1 MKKILICLMVVV
13 LLTGCV
19 NINNASIDK
28 VVSLSIN
35 NKHNL
40 TNENNRGFKYYIPRE
55 VVVKEQDS
63 FNVVFK
69 NKSYNYYM
77 YVDLVSYFYKT
88 KMTYEVEKDIYYS
101 KLINKKDKN
110 GIVNIYKSTIEDGAY
125 LIKVSY
131 NYASISAIVK
141 EKDIND
147 SLSNMLIILSS
158 IKYND
163 SVVKKV
169 LQNNLIDSSEEQ
181 VNVFKIESKTVDT
194 LDVDDTYTGEDDE
207 DYDPDVIN

>member
-1 MKKILICLMVVV
+1 MKKILICLLAVV

-19 NINNASIDK
+19 NINKVSVDK
-28 VVSLSIN
+28 VISMSIK

-40 TNENNRGFKYYIPRE
+40 TNENNRGFKYYLPRE
-55 VVVKEQDS
+55 VSVVEHDS

-77 YVDLVSYFYKT
+77 YVDLVSYFYKEKPT
-88 KMTYEVEKDIYYS
+88 FEVDKKIYYS
-101 KLINKKDKN
+101 KLIDNKDQK
-110 GIVNIYKSTIEDGAY
+110 GIVNIYKSTIEDGSY

-131 NYASISAIVK
+131 NYGSISAIVK

-163 SVVKKV
+163 NVVKKV
-169 LQNNLIDSSEEQ
+169 LENNLIDSTEEQ
-181 VNVFKIESKTVDT
+181 VSVFKIESKAFDT